1 MSAGPSTSLERGSIA
16 AITGAASGIGRAL
29 ALDLAGRGVDVALLD
44 LAGSALAETADLVSA
59 MDVRALPLEVDVR
72 SQESVSAAATRVAE
86 DLGDVDLLCNNAG
99 VLGPFRPVWEQSA
112 SDWRWVHE
120 VNLLGVV
127 HGIVAFVPAMIAR
140 GSGHVLNTASINSL
154 VPLEVGGNG
163 PYAASKAGALAVSEV
178 LRTDLGRAAP
188 AIGVTVALPGPVLT
202 NIRQSERWRPDELPA
217 VGPSEVLPTV
227 EFGYERITPE
237 TAAERILA
245 AVERGDR
252 YVLPNHGSEVDV
264 RAAFAHILGD

>member
-1 MSAGPSTSLERGSIA
+1 VSTAPSIGLGRGSIA

-44 LAGSALAETADLVSA
+44 LAGSALDETAELA
-59 MDVRALPLEVDVR
+59 ATLGVRALPLEVDVR
-72 SQESVSAAATRVAE
+72 SQEAMSAAAARVAV

-112 SDWRWVHE
+112 SDWRWIHE

-154 VPLEVGGNG
+154 VPLQVGGNG

-178 LRTDLGRAAP
+178 LRTDLARVAP

-202 NIRQSERWRPDELPA
+202 NIRGSERYRPDELPA
-217 VGPSEVLPTV
+217 VGPGDVLPTV
-227 EFGYERITPE
+227 EFGYERIAPE

-252 YVLPNHGSEVDV
+252 YVLPNHGSEIDV
-264 RAAFAHILGD
+264 RAAFARILGD